1 MAEKISSSK
10 GFDDTTFDT
19 YVPELEEAAD
29 IRNALELF
37 FYGNSEDGNAV
48 GDVSLHA
55 TIVDFDTRI
64 DTNSTAISGHT
75 GAISDVHGTGAGNL
89 VVGTG
94 TVQTLTNKTL
104 TSPTITSPSITS
116 PSITSPTVT
125 GTTTLP
131 STTSIG
137 TVSSTEISYLDGVTS
152 SIQTQIDTNTPTG
165 MISIHSGSVAP
176 TGWLLCDGTSYASA
190 SYTTLFNVIGYTF
203 GGSGAN
209 FSVPNLKGKVVVG
222 IDGSQVEFDTRGETG
237 GAMTHQHT
245 IAASS
250 AITSSN
256 HDGHGHNMNT
266 HSHENSISE
275 SGAGEHSHN
284 TNQIT
289 NTGNSGNHGH
299 GDNFTT
305 GTSNSNSTRATGTTG
320 GVAAPAHTHTISGG
334 VSSGGDHDHAITATN
349 IASTPGN
356 HTHSVSIT
364 NNGNNAHS
372 AVSGGSHSHTTTVP
386 QHTSD
391 SLSNLQPYI
400 ALNYII
406 KI

>member
-37 FYGNSEDGNAV
+37 FYGDSTDGNTT

-64 DTNSTAISGHT
+64 SANDAAFDGHT
-75 GAISDVHGTGAGNL
+75 GAISDVHGVGAGNL

-104 TSPTITSPSITS
+104 TSPNIASPSISS
-116 PSITSPTVT
+116 PNVT
-125 GTTTLP
+125 GTATLP

-137 TVSSTEISYLDGVTS
+137 NVSSTEISYLDGVTS
-152 SIQTQIDTNTPTG
+152 SIQTQINTNTPTG

-176 TGWLLCDGTSYASA
+176 TGWLLCDGTSYGSA
-190 SYTTLFNVIGYTF
+190 AYTTLFNVIGYTF

-209 FSVPNLKGKVVVG
+209 FNVPNLKGKVVVG

-237 GAMTHQHT
+237 GTMAHQHT
-245 IAASS
+245 IAESS
-250 AITSSN
+250 AIGSSN
-256 HDGHGHNMNT
+256 HDGHGHNMNS
-266 HSHENSISE
+266 HSHANSISE
-275 SGAGEHSHN
+275 TGAGDHGHS

-299 GDNFTT
+299 TQTGSVTANNTAGRKVASGSTSNTLQDIGHAHADNF
-305 GTSNSNSTRATGTTG
+305 A
-320 GVAAPAHTHTISGG
+320 
-334 VSSGGDHDHAITATN
+334 VSAGGDHDHAITTTN
-349 IASTPGN
+349 ISTNSGN
-356 HTHSVSIT
+356 HSHSVSIT
-364 NNGNNAHS
+364 NNNNNAHS
-372 AVSGGSHSHTTTVP
+372 AIAGGSHAHTTTVP

-400 ALNYII
+400 ALHYII